1 MNKRL
6 SDILISIVAIIILA
20 VPFLIIALIVKLSSK
35 GPVIYWSRRFGQNEN
50 FFMMPKFRT
59 MKINTPEISTD
70 KLTIPENYLT
80 PTGPFLRRTS
90 LDEIPQFF
98 SVLIGDMSVVGPR
111 PVLHKENEVITRR
124 NKLGINK
131 LKPGITGWA
140 QVNGRDNVTL
150 DEKVKFDHEYLLKQ
164 NLTKMTQ
171 LLTVLP
177 YIWKD
182 WEFQQGLILGL
193 SEIEN
198 PLSPCYVTLQTLED
212 TLLSAQY
219 QVDFNQ
225 YARGVIS
232 KGNTPTDSG
241 YITSIFEFLVD
252 LSLIGFNFYKDCMN
266 QHQLRK
272 VSVAEPYI
280 LPFKIRVGSRWKK
293 I

>member
-111 PVLHKENEVITRR
+111 PVLHNENEVITRR

-164 NLTKMTQ
+164 NLMFDILIIAKTLKI
-171 LLTVLP
+171 VV
-177 YIWKD
+177 YAKD
-182 WEFQQGLILGL
+182 
-193 SEIEN
+193 
-198 PLSPCYVTLQTLED
+198 
-212 TLLSAQY
+212 
-219 QVDFNQ
+219 
-225 YARGVIS
+225 
-232 KGNTPTDSG
+232 
-241 YITSIFEFLVD
+241 IT
-252 LSLIGFNFYKDCMN
+252 
-266 QHQLRK
+266 H
-272 VSVAEPYI
+272 
-280 LPFKIRVGSRWKK
+280 
-293 I
+293 